1 MNHAENGGRRL
12 LEWSVS
18 TRPFPGEAVA
28 GDRAF
33 VACSDGRAVVAAVD
47 GLGHGPE
54 AVRAAKAATT
64 VLEEFAHEPIE
75 ALVQRC
81 HQALKPTRGAAL
93 SVATFM
99 ARDGT
104 MTWLGIG
111 NVDGRIVNRRR
122 SDRTRT
128 LPLIRGIAGDRLP
141 PLRCTTLDVRLGD
154 TLLLTTD
161 GIDERFA
168 DSTDLSGPT
177 REIAEGILA
186 EHAKPNDDALVVVA
200 RYLGAT
206 Q

>member
-1 MNHAENGGRRL
+1 
-12 LEWSVS
+12 
-18 TRPFPGEAVA
+18 
-28 GDRAF
+28 
-33 VACSDGRAVVAAVD
+33 
-47 GLGHGPE
+47 
-54 AVRAAKAATT
+54 
-64 VLEEFAHEPIE
+64 
-75 ALVQRC
+75 
-81 HQALKPTRGAAL
+81 
-93 SVATFM
+93 M